1 LAVWTV
7 VERPEQNEPTGHE
20 QIVLECDVSSNGTR
34 RRSCDEELLRAMQER
49 GGVDPVYATEISEWY
64 RFGRVEDEAQVFDE
78 MPIRTVLKDARVLL
92 LDEASRVQGTVGR
105 M

>member
-1 LAVWTV
+1 
-7 VERPEQNEPTGHE
+7 
-20 QIVLECDVSSNGTR
+20 LEYDVPSNGTR

-78 MPIRTVLKDARVLL
+78 MPIRTVLKDVRVLL